1 MSTNQ
6 ERADSEVQVHRRR
19 ERQLEN
25 QAAEKDAEIGRAMA
39 TIDRLDGDL
48 QAARTEIGRER
59 EARGLVEEELRLLRQ
74 SLAMQE
80 VERLKRV
87 VRAAVCHLAL
97 PLAAVP
103 RPLPPP
109 VHLACGHGAWL
120 VVCVIDD
127 GGGRGGHQRVFALRM
142 GLHIIALHFLA
153 HGDLQ
158 CCLRQETDGVF
169 FACVASAPFAYM
181 SIVSR

>member
-87 VRAAVCHLAL
+87 VRAAVFTSHSRWLQFRAPCPH
-97 PLAAVP
+97 PCTWRAVT
-103 RPLPPP
+103 
-109 VHLACGHGAWL
+109 GHGLLCA
-120 VVCVIDD
+120 
-127 GGGRGGHQRVFALRM
+127 
-142 GLHIIALHFLA
+142 
-153 HGDLQ
+153 
-158 CCLRQETDGVF
+158 
-169 FACVASAPFAYM
+169 
-181 SIVSR
+181 